1 MKLDAVCAF
10 LDDFLR
16 IKAFQDVSHNG
27 LQVQNNGTVT
37 KICLGVD
44 ATLPFFRCAV
54 ENGADCVIVHHGLSW
69 GDSLARITGRNY
81 DLVEFAVRNNLAV
94 YGCHLPLDAH
104 PVVGNNI
111 QLGKLLGVRRVKSFY
126 DYHGQVIGVK
136 GDLNLSLESLKK
148 RIRGGLSTKTVF
160 CDFGKQVVR
169 RIGIVSGGAGD
180 GVEQAALEGLDYYL
194 SGEPSLIGYHAAE
207 HYGINVAFAGHYP
220 TEVFGV
226 KALAAEIRKKLRIKT
241 EFIELGIS
249 V

>member
-1 MKLDAVCAF
+1 MKLDVLCGF
-10 LDDFLR
+10 LDDFLQ
-16 IKAFQDVSHNG
+16 IKAFSDVSHNG

-44 ATLPFFRCAV
+44 ATLPFFKCAV

-69 GDSLARITGRNY
+69 GDSLAHITGRNY
-81 DLVEFAVRNNLAV
+81 DLIEFAIRNNLAV

-104 PVVGNNI
+104 PVVGNNA
-111 QLGKLLGVRRVKSFY
+111 QLAKFLGVRRVKPFY

-136 GDLNLSLESLKK
+136 GDLCVSLAVLKK
-148 RIRGGLSTKTVF
+148 RICGGISTKTVF

-180 GVEQAALEGLDYYL
+180 GVEQAALEGLDFYL

-207 HYGINVAFAGHYP
+207 HYGINAAFAGHYP

-226 KALAAEIRKKLRIKT
+226 KALGAEIKKKLRVKA
-241 EFIELGIS
+241 EFLEFGIS